1 MKKPSPSARPGNGNP
16 LRDLYAPIIPNMAP
30 PFEDY
35 QGGIGAALVE
45 GGLKCIVD
53 PWEPMEN
60 GDAIGFYWGNEQA
73 PVWTDVIDG
82 NAHERLFFTI
92 SKGFIVRGDADPVFY
107 RVTIPGQ
114 TPEDSRR
121 LRLFVKLD
129 RPGGYDDTPSI
140 PGHSGLLYV
149 VPQEIIDSGVGP
161 IEADAGVDITII
173 HYEFMRKNDLIR
185 LAWGRVIVEHTVQ
198 PEEVDTDIPIHID
211 RTVIEN
217 ALDGQIDIA
226 YQVVDVCNN
235 YPDEREPWSA
245 ITTVQVD
252 VGGNRLDA
260 PQVLVN
266 GFPAPQN
273 VIDLEQ
279 LAGADV
285 ICRVYTNQTDHAIDD
300 ILQLTWVGTP
310 AQGDSSV
317 IVGPLEQ
324 TVQFIPFQYDFPIPY
339 EYVEAIAKGR
349 ASVSYVRIRSG
360 EEDRPSNNAS
370 VTVVGEIIP
379 PARPSI
385 IEAAGSVLDPDLNFY
400 TVSVPYYPG
409 RKPGDHIYIVF
420 EGLDAA
426 NNPTGFD
433 INAYVGA
440 EPNGDP
446 ILRNVDKKE
455 IKRLDGGSL
464 TVYYWINSERKSL
477 ELQLSVG
484 DGQPYL
490 DKPDVIQANND
501 VLNPDDVNPSIGADV
516 EAPYTGT
523 LPNDII
529 VLRWRGS
536 LISAPDQE
544 TPPLSSG
551 SAGRP
556 YPFIVPFQYVIGNL
570 NGTVDVDYYLKRGV
584 EPLRY
589 SWVRELTI
597 GQGGT
602 QPERLPPIDDTD
614 GVVING
620 ELDLS
625 ILQGGFEIQ
634 VLPYDNMDVGDNI
647 TILWHADNGSP
658 DYTYEDS
665 VSGNGKDEPVPFTIP
680 RNVLERSLDAD
691 VTITYTVVY
700 FEGGDADSEE
710 YNLRVVQQ
718 QAPRLP
724 VPVIVEAHGTDIL
737 DPADALNGA
746 TVRIGTEARL
756 KVGDAVTLY
765 WTGRPGDGTVTKP
778 LVPVTANDR
787 VLDIP
792 IDYRTVI
799 ANDGYSVVL
808 EYTVKR
814 ANGDTEGP
822 SPFAE
827 YDVRSQIGSG
837 TLKVMGARGIR
848 GGYRAS
854 NSSRLISAFNS
865 STGQPLRAEWQYQGD
880 EGWTAGT
887 TWHDSHPE
895 KLLRV
900 RSSDD
905 LVTLNSGNIIGNG
918 IDTTVTGD
926 AAFVAHRDVGD
937 VVGWGKSTY
946 GAAIPPTIITMDDI
960 VEVSCTRSAYAGRR
974 TNGHVVVWGMSAE
987 GGLMTGVSPLDF
999 VEVVG
1004 NGVAFAGIKVDGTV
1018 KAWGVAAKGG
1028 TVPAPIDGY
1037 RDIKH
1042 VVAAG
1047 EAFAALHGTGYIATW
1062 GTKTLGGEL
1071 PDVLAGLNDF
1081 VEIIGSFGAFAAW
1094 RSNKRLVAW
1103 GSATYG
1109 GVVPDNIAAMTNIIE
1124 LSCANAQAFVA
1135 RRETGH
1141 VVAWGTANY
1150 GGTVPDL
1157 IAGLDDIVTVCS
1169 TWQSFAAIRDNGH
1182 VVAWGGTA
1190 ATGGVVPDVI
1200 AGLNDIVQVAGSSK
1214 AFAALR
1220 KNGTVVAWGDATV
1233 GGDTAPV
1240 VGQLTNVQ
1248 AIYENTHG
1256 FTALTSDGRVVT
1268 WGHPA
1273 GGGDSSGVQDSL
1285 EGEVSY
1291 LATPGSRGRALSA
1304 TRWIAANTTLRL
1316 RAR

>member
-1 MKKPSPSARPGNGNP
+1 MPLDTWGVNINVIESYPKGWLVEVPPWGSSMGISDIVRVRLNTAVMVTGFITEPEQVGETVRLFIDAERLTTGYFDLDYVVTQLGSVPEDSPVTPVYIKVETPAGDSEPLMEIPEPIRLGGVDADTLEVPITIKAYQDIAEGDRIFLSWGGWFIEDPVPVVSKEQAEDPEHNPIVVVVDKELIDNAGDRTEGGGLPVAFFIRDVVNNRSKWSETIPIIVDTGSSRLLAPVIEESLQNVLDMDDLPNPDIVTGQVYAVGSGFAVNDEIEMRLKGITDDDVVVDKTYPLKRIESINNVIDIPLPSADFRLLVNTRILLSYRVIKADGSAALLSKSQFIDVIGEATR
-16 LRDLYAPIIPNMAP
+16 LHAPIALDAIAGTLNPDLPRTRIEIPWDETMEENQVIDLQWLGTRADQQIYFP
-30 PFEDY
+30 PFELRLISHGEAVAKESIILNVDGEHLRAIE
-35 QGGIGAALVE
+35 GGTLDLFYLLLRDTDSREVITRQSLHADLLNIGEPRAELREPLVE
-45 GGLKCIVD
+45 G
-53 PWEPMEN
+53 
-60 GDAIGFYWGNEQA
+60 EQ
-73 PVWTDVIDG
+73 
-82 NAHERLFFTI
+82 
-92 SKGFIVRGDADPVFY
+92 
-107 RVTIPGQ
+107 
-114 TPEDSRR
+114 
-121 LRLFVKLD
+121 
-129 RPGGYDDTPSI
+129 GG
-140 PGHSGLLYV
+140 
-149 VPQEIIDSGVGP
+149 
-161 IEADAGVDITII
+161 
-173 HYEFMRKNDLIR
+173 
-185 LAWGRVIVEHTVQ
+185 
-198 PEEVDTDIPIHID
+198 
-211 RTVIEN
+211 
-217 ALDGQIDIA
+217 
-226 YQVVDVCNN
+226 
-235 YPDEREPWSA
+235 
-245 ITTVQVD
+245 
-252 VGGNRLDA
+252 
-260 PQVLVN
+260 
-266 GFPAPQN
+266 
-273 VIDLEQ
+273 
-279 LAGADV
+279 
-285 ICRVYTNQTDHAIDD
+285 
-300 ILQLTWVGTP
+300 
-310 AQGDSSV
+310 
-317 IVGPLEQ
+317 
-324 TVQFIPFQYDFPIPY
+324 
-339 EYVEAIAKGR
+339 
-349 ASVSYVRIRSG
+349 
-360 EEDRPSNNAS
+360 
-370 VTVVGEIIP
+370 
-379 PARPSI
+379 
-385 IEAAGSVLDPDLNFY
+385 VLDPAD
-400 TVSVPYYPG
+400 VPTGTRLIVRKYPG
-409 RKPGDHIYIVF
+409 QIRGDEVNYVWDGSKTELKTDYVTLNSITEKIDV
-420 EGLDAA
+420 
-426 NNPTGFD
+426 PFD
-433 INAYVGA
+433 I
-440 EPNGDP
+440 DFD
-446 ILRNVDKKE
+446 L
-455 IKRLDGGSL
+455 IKDNEGG
-464 TVYYWINSERKSL
+464 TVKASYWVKRAAGGISPS
-477 ELQLSVG
+477 
-484 DGQPYL
+484 
-490 DKPDVIQANND
+490 D
-501 VLNPDDVNPSIGADV
+501 VLTLRIG
-516 EAPYTGT
+516 E
-523 LPNDII
+523 
-529 VLRWRGS
+529 
-536 LISAPDQE
+536 
-544 TPPLSSG
+544 
-551 SAGRP
+551 
-556 YPFIVPFQYVIGNL
+556 
-570 NGTVDVDYYLKRGV
+570 
-584 EPLRY
+584 
-589 SWVRELTI
+589 
-597 GQGGT
+597 GGT
-602 QPERLPPIDDTD
+602 QPELLPPIDDTD
-614 GVVING
+614 GVVSNG

-625 ILQGGFEIQ
+625 LLQGGFEIQ
-634 VLPYDNMDVGDNI
+634 VLPYDDMDVGDNVA
-647 TILWHADNGSP
+647 ILWHADNGSP
-658 DYTYEDS
+658 DHTDDKD
-665 VSGNGKDEPVPFTIP
+665 VSGNGKDKPVPFTIP

-765 WTGRPGDGTVTKP
+765 WKGRPGDGTVTKP

-787 VLDIP
+787 ELDIP

-799 ANDGYSVVL
+799 ANDGYSVEL
-808 EYTVKR
+808 EYTVTR

-822 SPFAE
+822 AFAE

-880 EGWTAGT
+880 GGWTSGT

-926 AAFVAHRDVGD
+926 AAFVAHRDFGD
-937 VVGWGKSTY
+937 VVGWGNSAY

-974 TNGHVVVWGMSAE
+974 TNGHVVVWGVSAE
-987 GGLMTGVSPLDF
+987 GGLMSGVSPLDF

-1037 RDIKH
+1037 RDIDH

-1047 EAFAALHGTGYIATW
+1047 EAFAALRGTGYIATW
-1062 GTKTLGGEL
+1062 GTATLGGEL
-1071 PDVLAGLNDF
+1071 PDELAGLNDF
-1081 VEIIGSFGAFAAW
+1081 AEIIGSFGAFAAW

-1109 GVVPDNIAAMTNIIE
+1109 GEVPADIAAMTNIIE
-1124 LSCANAQAFVA
+1124 LSCANARAFVA

-1141 VVAWGTANY
+1141 VVAWGDAGY

-1169 TWQSFAAIRDNGH
+1169 TWQSFAAMRGNGH

-1200 AGLNDIVQVAGSSK
+1200 AGLDDIVQIVGSSK

-1240 VGQLTNVQ
+1240 IGQLTNVQ

-1268 WGHPA
+1268 WGVPA
-1273 GGGDSSGVQDSL
+1273 GGGDSSGVQDRL
-1285 EGEVSY
+1285 EGKVSY
-1291 LATPGSRGRALSA
+1291 RATAGSRGLALSA

-1316 RAR
+1316 RAL